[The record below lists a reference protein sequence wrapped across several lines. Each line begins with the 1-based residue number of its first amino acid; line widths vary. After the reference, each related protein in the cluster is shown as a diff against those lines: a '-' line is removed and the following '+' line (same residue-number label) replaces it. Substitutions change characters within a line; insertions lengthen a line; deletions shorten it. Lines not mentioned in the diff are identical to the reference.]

1 LGRQFSLTARQR
13 FHYFRAMT
21 KPSLILI
28 SPNIEKKG
36 DEFGDMSI
44 SLSETYQMALMGVG
58 AIPMAMPATS
68 SRELVAE
75 CVRLAD
81 GVLLTGG
88 EDVEPSL
95 YAKKIPRRLRRTVT
109 LTPDGGARDL
119 RELMLV
125 DEVFRQRKPLL
136 AICRGHQVLNVA
148 LGGTLVVDIPSQRPR
163 ALNHRRPDKRS
174 EVVHD
179 VDLTAGALLSKITGG
194 LTLGVNSTHHQAVDR
209 PAGALQVTGRS
220 RDGIAESMQLK
231 TETAHLLPFLLSVQ
245 FHPERLVDRYA
256 EHRAIFAAFAQ
267 ICAQS
272 RAK

>member
-1 LGRQFSLTARQR
+1 
-13 FHYFRAMT
+13 MT
-21 KPSLILI
+21 KPPLILI

-209 PAGALQVTGRS
+209 PADALQVTGRS

-245 FHPERLVDRYA
+245 FHPERLVDRYP

-267 ICAQS
+267 ACALD
-272 RAK
+272 RAKKL